1 MIVDQISIFI
11 ENKLGTLAEVTGI
24 MGEAGIDLRA
34 LSLADTAEF
43 GVLRVIVDD
52 PYKALELLKAAGFVA
67 SVTQTL
73 AVPITDS
80 PGGLARVL
88 RVLADANISV
98 EYSYAFI
105 TRKEGNAYVILRVA
119 DNEQAQK
126 ALWENGVNAATDGN
140 IFER

>member
-24 MGEAGIDLRA
+24 LGEAGIDLRA
-34 LSLADTAEF
+34 LSLADTADF

-52 PYKALELLKAAGFVA
+52 PHKALELLRAAGFVV
-67 SVTQTL
+67 SMTQAL
-73 AVPITDS
+73 AVPITDA

-88 RVLADANISV
+88 RVLADAGVSV

-119 DNEQAQK
+119 DNEQAQQ
-126 ALWENGVNAATDGN
+126 ALWENGVNASTDGN

>member
-11 ENKLGTLAEVTGI
+11 ENKLGTLAEVTET

-34 LSLADTAEF
+34 LSLADTADF
-43 GVLRVIVDD
+43 GVLRVIADD
-52 PYKALELLKAAGFVA
+52 PRKALELLRAAGFVV

-73 AVPITDS
+73 AVPIKDS

-88 RVLADANISV
+88 RILADAGISV

-105 TRKEGNAYVILRVA
+105 TRKEGDAYVILRVA
-119 DNEQAQK
+119 DNARAQK
-126 ALWENGVNAATDGN
+126 ALSEKGINADEN